1 MKTGEVTEFYPTN
14 VYTHKDYEPVYETFK
29 GWMCDTTGIKSFDEL
44 PAEARIYLKRL
55 EEVSGAPIKIVS
67 TGPDREQTMFV

>member
-1 MKTGEVTEFYPTN
+1 MFTHTKTMSLFMRYLRAG
-14 VYTHKDYEPVYETFK
+14 
-29 GWMCDTTGIKSFDEL
+29 CAILQILKSFDDL
-44 PAEARIYLKRL
+44 PNEAKIYLRRL

>member
-1 MKTGEVTEFYPTN
+1 
-14 VYTHKDYEPVYETFK
+14 
-29 GWMCDTTGIKSFDEL
+29 MCDTNGIKSFDEL